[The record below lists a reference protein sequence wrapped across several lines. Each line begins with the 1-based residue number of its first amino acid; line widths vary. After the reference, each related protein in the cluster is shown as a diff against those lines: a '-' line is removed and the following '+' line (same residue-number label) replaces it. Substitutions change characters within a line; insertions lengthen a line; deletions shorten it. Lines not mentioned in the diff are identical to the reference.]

1 MIDVIANRYAE
12 ALFQIGEEENK
23 TDNLYNELKEV
34 SSLIT
39 TNNELNNVMKSPLV
53 SKKEK
58 IQLIDTLFAGKIDN
72 DLKNFLKILI
82 EKGRI
87 TSISAIEATYKGLL
101 NEKNNILEGYVI
113 SAVPMDNEKIKELET
128 ELSKKYNKNAGQI
141 ILRWIYQE
149 GVISLPKSTNE
160 ERMKGNIDIF
170 DFELTDEEMKNM
182 QALDTNKPS
191 HNPEDPA
198 NETRLMGLKIH
209 D

>member
-113 SAVPMDNEKIKELET
+113 SAVQMDNEKIKELET

-170 DFELTDEEMKNM
+170 DFELNEEEMKAM

>member
-82 EKGRI
+82 ENAHNG
-87 TSISAIEATYKGLL
+87 
-101 NEKNNILEGYVI
+101 KNNVPATKALKKVVIDDTINEISCAFDYLDYLKDNIKRLKEIKKYYDKMNSSNSEKQKNYYLEGMKMLFDKGETVENFEGILDEYKKALV
-113 SAVPMDNEKIKELET
+113 NKETQIDKLNS
-128 ELSKKYNKNAGQI
+128 ELKEIRK
-141 ILRWIYQE
+141 
-149 GVISLPKSTNE
+149 
-160 ERMKGNIDIF
+160 
-170 DFELTDEEMKNM
+170 
-182 QALDTNKPS
+182 
-191 HNPEDPA
+191 
-198 NETRLMGLKIH
+198 LKI
-209 D
+209 

>member
-39 TNNELNNVMKSPLV
+39 TNHELNNVMKSPLV

-87 TSISAIEATYKGLL
+87 TSISAIEATYKGCLL
-101 NEKNNILEGYVI
+101 YTSRCV
-113 SAVPMDNEKIKELET
+113 
-128 ELSKKYNKNAGQI
+128 
-141 ILRWIYQE
+141 
-149 GVISLPKSTNE
+149 
-160 ERMKGNIDIF
+160 
-170 DFELTDEEMKNM
+170 
-182 QALDTNKPS
+182 
-191 HNPEDPA
+191 
-198 NETRLMGLKIH
+198 
-209 D
+209 

>member
-39 TNNELNNVMKSPLV
+39 TNNDLNNVMKSPLV
-53 SKKEK
+53 SKNEK

-72 DLKNFLKILI
+72 DLKNFFKILV

-87 TSISAIEATYKGLL
+87 TSVEAIEATYKELL

-113 SAVPMDNEKIKELET
+113 SAIALTEKQVKELE
-128 ELSKKYNKNAGQI
+128 EKLSKKYNKNVTLENEVDQSILGGVLVRLGNTQI
-141 ILRWIYQE
+141 DGSVKTRLNNIKDQLTQ
-149 GVISLPKSTNE
+149 VIS
-160 ERMKGNIDIF
+160 
-170 DFELTDEEMKNM
+170 
-182 QALDTNKPS
+182 
-191 HNPEDPA
+191 
-198 NETRLMGLKIH
+198 
-209 D
+209 

>member
-34 SSLIT
+34 SSLMN
-39 TNNELNNVMKSPLV
+39 TNKDLNNVMKSPLV

-58 IQLIDTLFAGKIDN
+58 IQLIDTLFAGKVDN

-87 TSISAIEATYKGLL
+87 TSINAIGETYKELL

-113 SAVPMDNEKIKELET
+113 SAVPMNDEKIKELET
-128 ELSKKYNKNAGQI
+128 ELSKKYKKNVTIENKVDKSVLG
-141 ILRWIYQE
+141 
-149 GVISLPKSTNE
+149 GVLV
-160 ERMKGNIDIF
+160 RLGNTEIDGTI
-170 DFELTDEEMKNM
+170 K
-182 QALDTNKPS
+182 
-191 HNPEDPA
+191 
-198 NETRLMGLKIH
+198 TRLNGLKNQLSQVI
-209 D
+209 